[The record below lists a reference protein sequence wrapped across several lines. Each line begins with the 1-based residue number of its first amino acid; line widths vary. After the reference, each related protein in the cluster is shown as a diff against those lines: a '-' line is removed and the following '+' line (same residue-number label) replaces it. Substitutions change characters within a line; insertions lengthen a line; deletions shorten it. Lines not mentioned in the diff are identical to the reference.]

1 MADGPGWWVAPVFAL
16 AGVVV
21 GVVGKW
27 FSDLLMERSR
37 REREDHLRFVAD
49 KRDAYAKLL
58 AAGRRVRI
66 HHARARA
73 NGGDADVKARSKA
86 RMEAGEAFAV
96 ISIIGSRQI
105 VESARWYFNLLVKN
119 DASDDE
125 VNRALNTFR
134 VAARVDLGAEPL
146 RVVVRPLP
154 GWRWWRMWKRRRRRR
169 RDPLDPARPI
179 RPPVRLTRPTNVTED
194 QPRSE

>member
-1 MADGPGWWVAPVFAL
+1 MADGPGWWVAPAFAL

-21 GVVGKW
+21 GIVGKW
-27 FSDLLMERSR
+27 LSDLLMEQSR

-73 NGGDADVKARSKA
+73 DSADADVKARAKA
-86 RMEAGEAFAV
+86 RTEAGEAYAV
-96 ISIIGSRQI
+96 ISIVGSKMT
-105 VESARWYFNLLVKN
+105 VETARSYFNLLVKN

-125 VNRALNTFR
+125 VRQALNTFL
-134 VAARVDLGAEPL
+134 VAARRDLGTEPL
-146 RVVVRPLP
+146 RTVVRPLP

-169 RDPLDPARPI
+169 RHPLDPARPV
-179 RPPVRLTRPTNVTED
+179 RPPVRLTRPTNVPED